1 MVPRMLLDP
10 AGLEQRLAQG
20 MIHPPLTPQRELA
33 NSPLCIRLVDYHL
46 RGCAWSVFGHSA
58 GRIVLVKSLHVQVR
72 FLIRLR
78 FREEVYSLMNNSQAG
93 ALGVQCI
100 VLRNTGS
107 MSTPLLLRISIYQTV
122 IRDNGVPIKTL
133 HMTRYRPRVE
143 AVEASNASK
152 LTSTTAVPRS

>member
-1 MVPRMLLDP
+1 MLLDP
-10 AGLEQRLAQG
+10 AGLEQPLAQG
-20 MIHPPLTPQRELA
+20 MIHSPLTPQRELA

-58 GRIVLVKSLHVQVR
+58 GRSVLVKSLHLQVR

-78 FREEVYSLMNNSQAG
+78 FREEIYSLMNNSG

-107 MSTPLLLRISIYQTV
+107 MLTTLLLRISI
-122 IRDNGVPIKTL
+122 
-133 HMTRYRPRVE
+133 
-143 AVEASNASK
+143 
-152 LTSTTAVPRS
+152 